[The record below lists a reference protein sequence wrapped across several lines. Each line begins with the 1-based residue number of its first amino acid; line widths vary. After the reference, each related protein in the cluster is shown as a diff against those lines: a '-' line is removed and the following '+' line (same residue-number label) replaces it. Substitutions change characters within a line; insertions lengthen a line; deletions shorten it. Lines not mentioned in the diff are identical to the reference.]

1 LKAKWSFA
9 SKEASGLGS
18 SSFVFAEGFSNK
30 KTRVKGSHCGLSVF
44 LIFKTRPNRV
54 GGVGAVSNSF
64 DLDER
69 GVELMKRLA
78 LAILLVLS
86 LAVAVDAQTFRGAI
100 NGTVVDPSG
109 AVVPNAVVKAKEKS
123 TGIDHTMSTTSDG
136 QFAFQDIAIGEYS
149 VTVTATGF
157 PVLTIGN
164 VLVTQGAIYTLPVKL
179 TLSQQATTVE
189 VSAAALSLDTTT
201 ETQTTSIGGTDLAT
215 MPMNGRDFTQLV
227 EAVPGYGGYAA
238 GGFGSMNGTRANQM
252 NWQIDGVDNND
263 LWHNIPAVNQGGVSG
278 IAGIVLPL
286 DAVDQ
291 FTVQTQSSPESGRN
305 PGGTIDLA
313 LKSGGNTIHGSA
325 YAFFRNEA
333 FAAASPFVTNKGE
346 NRNYNYGFSVG
357 GPILKDRLFYFLTF
371 EKQRFTIGLPGLATE
386 PSAAY
391 QALALDL
398 LNNTGGTHGSYSP
411 VPVSTVSTALLAN
424 LWPANA
430 LTGPAIKDNFNSP
443 DPEFGYSYN
452 GLGRIDYK
460 INDKNQLSFHY
471 FSGEGNQVAPVGGSA
486 LSEAASEL
494 RYYYEIAPI
503 HVSNYSLILNTV
515 ITSRLS
521 NEMLAGV
528 NYFRQ
533 TFSDA
538 NNTFVVSSYGL
549 LLSPNFDTATGLKGA
564 PNIQISGFDG
574 VGQTPPEGR
583 EDITGHLTDVLSYTI
598 GKHQYRF
605 GGEFRRAQ
613 LEEFYHR
620 HGLGNIK
627 FDGSIGPWSADST
640 PTSTSQVKALA
651 DFLAGDFNP
660 ATSTI
665 ALGDPTRLVYV
676 KTFDLFFQ
684 DAWQISHKLT
694 FNYGARWDYEGPL
707 GDSKKDLSVF
717 IPSKGGL
724 IFQGAGINHVY
735 PPRYKNISP
744 RMGVAYKPKE
754 NGDLVVRAG
763 FGVYF
768 DTPNLNPFLDNRP
781 NNGAPNGL
789 EGNPAGSSP
798 VDTVGPVASGPWQPN
813 VAVFPAGGV
822 ICPTGNGCGLDSF
835 GNPITFNLFSVSQ
848 DFRNSYNYNYNLN
861 VEKGIGKSLLLQVG
875 YVGSAAHHLLT
886 TQDINQT
893 AVSPTLAGN
902 LFTAQAAFSANQT
915 LANATVLAAAQ
926 QALQASRPFYSQF
939 PNFALINEVNSNG
952 NSNYNSLQTVLKVR
966 EYHRFTSQFTY
977 TWAHALD
984 DITAYRGTTPQNAF
998 FIQGE
1003 YGNGDFDTRHNF
1015 TALLNYD
1022 LPNAS
1027 YAKRLTN
1034 GWQLSSFLSFHT
1046 GQPFNITTNTDTTGS
1061 GEGVQRVDLIGN
1073 PFAGVSHAFNK
1084 GGVSWINE
1092 SAFAAPA
1099 VGTYGTLP
1107 RNFLYGPGYSS
1118 VDFSVIKN
1126 TKITE
1131 RVNAQFRMEFF
1142 NLFNRTNLAPPSG
1155 GCGTVGDP
1163 TSPLQSQ
1170 RACTGSGVGVTGDTI
1185 GNFNGAPGI
1194 GPGEAFNLQLGLKI
1208 IF

>member
-1 LKAKWSFA
+1 
-9 SKEASGLGS
+9 
-18 SSFVFAEGFSNK
+18 
-30 KTRVKGSHCGLSVF
+30 
-44 LIFKTRPNRV
+44 
-54 GGVGAVSNSF
+54 
-64 DLDER
+64 
-69 GVELMKRLA
+69 MKRLV
-78 LAILLVLS
+78 LAVLVVLS

-100 NGTVVDPSG
+100 NGTVTDPSG
-109 AVVPNAVVKAKEKS
+109 AAVPNAAVKAKEKA
-123 TGIDHTMSTTSDG
+123 TGIDHTTLTTSDG
-136 QFAFQDIAIGEYS
+136 QFVFQDISIGAYT

-157 PVLTIGN
+157 PVLTVDN
-164 VLVTQGAIYTLPVKL
+164 VPVTQGAIYTLPVKL
-179 TLSQQATTVE
+179 TLSQQTTTVE
-189 VSAAALSLDTTT
+189 VSAAALTLDTTT

-215 MPMNGRDFTQLV
+215 MPLNGRDFSQLI
-227 EAVPGYGGYAA
+227 AATPGYGGYSA
-238 GGFGSMNGTRANQM
+238 GGYGSLNGMRANQI

-291 FTVQTQSSPESGRN
+291 FTVQTQSAPESGRN
-305 PGGTIDLA
+305 PGGTVDLA
-313 LKSGGNTIHGSA
+313 LKSGGNAIHGSL
-325 YAFFRNEA
+325 YDFHRNEA
-333 FAAASPFVTNKGE
+333 FAAASPFVDSKRV

-371 EKQRFTIGLPGLATE
+371 EKQRFTIGLPGKSTE

-391 QALALDL
+391 QTLAT
-398 LNNTGGTHGSYSP
+398 N
-411 VPVSTVSTALLAN
+411 LLAN
-424 LWPANA
+424 HGVSVNPVSAALLTNLWPSYA
-430 LTGPAIKDNFNSP
+430 LTGLAVQNNYNSP

-471 FSGEGNQVAPVGGSA
+471 FSGEGNQEAPVGGSA

-494 RYYYEIAPI
+494 KFYYEIAPI

-515 ITSRLS
+515 ISSRLS

-538 NNTFVVSSYGL
+538 NNTFVVSQFGL
-549 LLSPNFDTATGLKGA
+549 LLSPNFDATGLKGA

-583 EDITGHLTDVLSYTI
+583 EDITGHLTDVLSYTV
-598 GKHQYRF
+598 GKHQFRF
-605 GGEFRRAQ
+605 GGEYRRAQ

-627 FDGSIGPWSADST
+627 FDGSQGIWDSD
-640 PTSTSQVKALA
+640 PTVTDSRVKSLA
-651 DFLAGDFNP
+651 DFLAGRFNP
-660 ATSTI
+660 GTSTI

-684 DAWQISHKLT
+684 DAWQYSRKLT
-694 FNYGARWDYEGPL
+694 FNYGVRWDYEGPL
-707 GDSKKDLSVF
+707 GNSKKDLSVF
-717 IPSKGGL
+717 VPSKGGL
-724 IFQGAGINHVY
+724 VFQGAGINHVY
-735 PPRYKNISP
+735 PPRYKNFSP
-744 RMGVAYKPKE
+744 RLGFAYKPKE
-754 NGDLVVRAG
+754 NADLVVRAG
-763 FGVYF
+763 IGVYF

-781 NNGAPNGL
+781 ANGAPNGI
-789 EGNPAGSSP
+789 EGNPAGTSP
-798 VDTVGPVASGPWQPN
+798 VDTVQPTLYATPGWATN
-813 VAVFPAGGV
+813 RPVFPAGGGT
-822 ICPTGNGCGLDSF
+822 CPTGIGCVDAL
-835 GNPITFNLFSVSQ
+835 GNPIIYNLFSVSQ
-848 DFRNSYNYNYNLN
+848 DFRNAYSYNYNLN

-886 TQDINQT
+886 TQDINQAALNPT
-893 AVSPTLAGN
+893 GAVVQS
-902 LFTAQAAFSANQT
+902 
-915 LANATVLAAAQ
+915 
-926 QALQASRPFYSQF
+926 SRPFFAQF
-939 PNFALINEVNSNG
+939 PDFGIINEVNSNG

-966 EYHRFTSQFTY
+966 EWHRFGAQFTY

-998 FIQGE
+998 DIQGE
-1003 YGNGDFDTRHNF
+1003 YGNGDFDTRHKA
-1015 TALLNYD
+1015 TTLLNYD

-1027 YAKRLTN
+1027 YAKRLLN
-1034 GWQLSSFLSFHT
+1034 GWQLSSLLTFGT
-1046 GQPFNITTNTDTTGS
+1046 GQPFNITTNNDTTGT
-1061 GEGVQRVDLIGN
+1061 GENVQRVDLIGN
-1073 PFAGVSHAFNK
+1073 PHSGVSHAFNK
-1084 GGVSWINE
+1084 GGVTWINE

-1099 VGTYGTLP
+1099 PGTYGTLS
-1107 RNFLYGPGYSS
+1107 RNFLYGPGFGS

-1131 RVNAQFRMEFF
+1131 RVNAQLRMEFF
-1142 NLFNRTNLAPPSG
+1142 NLFNRKNLAPPST
-1155 GCGTVGDP
+1155 GCTAVLDAF
-1163 TSPLQSQ
+1163 SAVQSD
-1170 RACTGSGVGVTGDTI
+1170 RACTGSGLGVTADTV

>member
-1 LKAKWSFA
+1 M
-9 SKEASGLGS
+9 
-18 SSFVFAEGFSNK
+18 
-30 KTRVKGSHCGLSVF
+30 
-44 LIFKTRPNRV
+44 
-54 GGVGAVSNSF
+54 
-64 DLDER
+64 
-69 GVELMKRLA
+69 MKRLV
-78 LAILLVLS
+78 LAILAVLPLVF
-86 LAVAVDAQTFRGAI
+86 AANAQTFRGAI
-100 NGTVVDPSG
+100 NGTVMDPSG
-109 AVVPNAVVKAKEKS
+109 AVVPNAQVKAKEKS
-123 TGIDHTMSTTSDG
+123 TGIDHSTLTTTDG
-136 QFAFQDIAIGEYS
+136 QFSFQDIAIGMYS

-157 PVLTIGN
+157 PALTIDN

-189 VSAAALSLDTTT
+189 VSAAALALDTTT
-201 ETQTTSIGGTDLAT
+201 ETQTTSIGGSDLAV
-215 MPMNGRDFTQLV
+215 MPLNGRDFSQLI
-227 EAVPGYGGYAA
+227 AATPGYGGYSA
-238 GGFGSMNGTRANQM
+238 GGYGSLNGTRANQV

-291 FTVQTQSSPESGRN
+291 FTVQTQSAPESGRN
-305 PGGTIDLA
+305 PGGTVDLA

-391 QALALDL
+391 QTLATNLMAA
-398 LNNTGGTHGSYSP
+398 HG
-411 VPVSTVSTALLAN
+411 VTTVNPVSAALLAN
-424 LWPANA
+424 LWPSYA
-430 LTGPAIKDNFNSP
+430 LTGAAVKNNYSSP

-460 INDKNQLSFHY
+460 INDRNQLSFHY
-471 FSGEGNQVAPVGGSA
+471 FSGEGNQEAPVGGSA

-494 RYYYEIAPI
+494 KFYYEIAPI

-515 ITSRLS
+515 ISSRLS

-538 NNTFVVSSYGL
+538 NNTFVVSQYGL
-549 LLSPNFDTATGLKGA
+549 LLSPNFDATGLKGA

-583 EDITGHLTDVLSYTI
+583 EDITGHLTDVLSYSV
-598 GKHQYRF
+598 GKHQFRF
-605 GGEFRRAQ
+605 GGEYRRAQ

-627 FDGSIGPWSADST
+627 FDGSVGPWKADATAS
-640 PTSTSQVKALA
+640 SEVKSLA

-660 ATSTI
+660 NTSTI
-665 ALGDPTRLVYV
+665 ALGNPTRLVYV

-684 DAWQISHKLT
+684 DAWQVSHKLT
-694 FNYGARWDYEGPL
+694 FNYGVRWDYEGPL
-707 GDSKKDLSVF
+707 GNSKKDLSVF

-724 IFQGAGINHVY
+724 VFQGAGIDHVY
-735 PPRYKNISP
+735 PPRYKNFSP
-744 RMGVAYKPKE
+744 RLGVAYKPKE

-763 FGVYF
+763 FGIYF

-781 NNGAPNGL
+781 ANGAPNGI

-798 VDTVGPVASGPWQPN
+798 VDTVGPTAAPPWVANQ
-813 VAVFPAGGV
+813 AVFPAGGA
-822 ICPTGNGCGLDSF
+822 ICTTGNGCGSV
-835 GNPITFNLFSVSQ
+835 FNIFSVSQ
-848 DFRNSYNYNYNLN
+848 DFRNAYNYNYNLN
-861 VEKGIGKSLLLQVG
+861 VEKGLGRSLLVQVG

-886 TQDINQT
+886 TQDINQAALNST
-893 AVSPTLAGN
+893 GTLVQS
-902 LFTAQAAFSANQT
+902 T
-915 LANATVLAAAQ
+915 
-926 QALQASRPFYSQF
+926 RPFFAQF
-939 PNFALINEVNSNG
+939 PDFGIINEVNSNG
-952 NSNYNSLQTVLKVR
+952 NSNYNSLQTVAKIR
-966 EYHRFTSQFTY
+966 EWHRFGAQFTY

-998 FIQGE
+998 FVQGE

-1015 TALLNYD
+1015 TSLLTYD
-1022 LPNAS
+1022 LPNGS
-1027 YAKRLTN
+1027 FAKRLLN

-1046 GQPFNITTNTDTTGS
+1046 GQPFNITTNVDTTGT
-1061 GEGVQRVDLIGN
+1061 GEGVQRVDMIGN
-1073 PFAGVSHAFNK
+1073 PFSGVSHAFNK
-1084 GGVSWINE
+1084 GGVTWINPT
-1092 SAFAAPA
+1092 AFAAPA
-1099 VGTYGTLP
+1099 PGTYGTLP
-1107 RNFLYGPGYSS
+1107 RNFIYGPGYSS
-1118 VDFSVIKN
+1118 VDFSVLKN

-1142 NLFNRTNLAPPSG
+1142 NLFNRKNLAPPSG
-1155 GCGTVGDP
+1155 GCGVSNP
-1163 TSPLQSQ
+1163 TSPLQSD
-1170 RACTGSGVGVTGDTI
+1170 RTCTTGSGLGVTADTI
-1185 GNFNGAPGI
+1185 GDFNGAPGI